1 MRKGLLIS
9 TMLVSV
15 AGFGA
20 SAEAANQCLQTPSCE
35 SLGYTQTSCVDN
47 NGVKCPFGN
56 KYFCVC
62 PAKYVYSCSG
72 TGYAGGK
79 GTACGGKYT
88 ECTCASGYVWE
99 NGSCVQTATWGQC
112 TGYAGKNCNIGD
124 ILFSDGTCAADKV
137 TGKTP
142 IAVVVYISSEG
153 CGQAL
158 ALKGVDGTYRWAS
171 STVSI
176 DYNISALP
184 KYSSSSAASQDFAS
198 CKNSKIIMAD
208 GDKNKYPAVWAA
220 YEYSTTG
227 TKVGDWCL
235 PAAGICTSYKNNQT
249 AVEGTLDKL
258 GGTKFTFPNPP
269 GTSTQ
274 FSASDIWICNAK
286 VNFGLS
292 GFGSN
297 GAKHGFV
304 EVRPVIEF

>member
-15 AGFGA
+15 AGLGM

-99 NGSCVQTATWGQC
+99 NGSCVQNAAVWGQC

-124 ILFSDGTCAADKV
+124 ILFSDGTCASDV
-137 TGKTP
+137 VSGKTP
-142 IAVVVYISSEG
+142 IAVVVYISPEG
-153 CGQAL
+153 CGQAW
-158 ALKGVDGTYRWAS
+158 ALNSLDTEYQWSTEYVDISGLTNYTSAS
-171 STVSI
+171 TAST
-176 DYNISALP
+176 DY
-184 KYSSSSAASQDFAS
+184 AS
-198 CKNSKIIMAD
+198 CENSRIIMAQ
-208 GDKNKYPAVWAA
+208 GDKSKYPAVWAA
-220 YEYSTTG
+220 NEYSTEG
-227 TKVGDWCL
+227 TKPGDWCL
-235 PAAGICTSYKNNQT
+235 PAAGIFTSFYNNR
-249 AVEGTLDKL
+249 LR
-258 GGTKFTFPNPP
+258 
-269 GTSTQ
+269 
-274 FSASDIWICNAK
+274 
-286 VNFGLS
+286 VNFG
-292 GFGSN
+292 
-297 GAKHGFV
+297 FV
-304 EVRPVIEF
+304 IAEGQKFTDLTYTWSSSERNASTVWRSDIVDQYGLPVEYGLVGDYGKVNNFYVRPVIEF